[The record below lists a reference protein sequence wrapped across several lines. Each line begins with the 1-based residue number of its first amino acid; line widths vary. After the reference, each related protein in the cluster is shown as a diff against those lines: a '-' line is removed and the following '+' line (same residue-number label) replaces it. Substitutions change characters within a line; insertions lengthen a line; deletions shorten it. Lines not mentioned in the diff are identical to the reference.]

1 MYLCHVLKIG
11 EYNTLEV
18 LRDTDPGLF
27 LGGED
32 TEDVLLPHKYVPE
45 GTEVG
50 DELEVFIYT
59 DSEDRIIATTLKPKI
74 VAESFACLEIVAVSS
89 MGAFFDIGL
98 EKDLLV
104 PNNEQNTTVKVGDKH
119 LVFMFLDEETERLV
133 GSMKWRDFCFLD
145 EPKFDVNEKVDIVIG
160 EKTDLGRNVLINNA
174 YYGLVY
180 ENEIF
185 GEVNIGDQRE
195 AYIKTMR
202 EDGDIDVSL
211 QQLGYMHILSS
222 SEKILAMLKDNN
234 GVLEIGDKSS
244 PEKIKSITQMSK
256 KVFKKAIGDLYK
268 KKMVLLDKE
277 QVKLVEK
284 K

>member
-1 MYLCHVLKIG
+1 MLKIG

-18 LRDTDPGLF
+18 LRDTEPGLYV
-27 LGGED
+27 GGED
-32 TEDVLLPHKYVPE
+32 VEDVLLPHKYVPE
-45 GTEVG
+45 GTKVG

-74 VAESFACLEIVAVSS
+74 LAEGFACLEIVAINS

-104 PNNEQNTTVKVGDKH
+104 PHSEQNAPTKLGDKH
-119 LVFMFLDEETERLV
+119 LIFMFLDEETQRLV
-133 GSMKWRDFCFLD
+133 GSMKWRDFCFAD
-145 EPKFDVNEKVDIVIG
+145 EPQFEKNQEVDIMIG
-160 EKTDLGRNVLINNA
+160 EKTDLGRNVLINEA

-185 GEVNIGDQRE
+185 GVVKIGDKRK

-222 SEKILAMLKDNN
+222 SDKILAMLRDNE

-244 PEKIKSITQMSK
+244 PEKIKAITQMSK

-268 KKMVLLDKE
+268 KKLVLLEKE
-277 QVKLVEK
+277 QVKLVN
-284 K
+284 

>member
-1 MYLCHVLKIG
+1 MLKIG

-32 TEDVLLPHKYVPE
+32 VEDILLPHKYVPE

-50 DELEVFIYT
+50 DKLEVFVYT

-74 VAESFACLEIVAVSS
+74 IAESFACLEVIAISS

-104 PNNEQNTTVKVGDKH
+104 PHNEQNAPLKIGDKRII
-119 LVFMFLDEETERLV
+119 FMFLDEESDRLV
-133 GSMKWRDFCFLD
+133 GSMKWRDFCFAD
-145 EPKFDVNEKVDIVIG
+145 EPKFEVNDKVEIMIG

-185 GEVNIGDQRE
+185 EEVNVGDKKE

-202 EDGDIDVSL
+202 EDGDIDISL

-222 SEKILAMLKDNN
+222 SDRILAMLKDNN

-268 KKMVLLDKE
+268 KKLVLLDKE
-277 QVKLVEK
+277 QVRLVK
-284 K
+284 